1 MKMNS
6 GVIPKEKKMFKKIL
20 IANRG
25 EIALR
30 IIRTCKEM
38 GIKTVA
44 VYSTVDRDSLHVR
57 FADEAV
63 CIGPPASR
71 DSYLNIPNLISAAEL
86 TNADAIHPGYGFLSE
101 NAKFSAICAEYGI
114 KFIGATADQINAMG
128 DKASAKATM
137 KKAGVPTIPGS
148 EGLLQDVKEG
158 IAVANKI
165 GYPVILKATAGGG
178 GRGMRLVWKDEEFEP
193 AWDSARAE
201 SAAAF
206 GNDGIYAVNTS
217 FSCICKVNG
226 NYNFI
231 PFWQPSFITDLA
243 TEDRCHLNGLVIQ
256 NGAPKYVSALS
267 ATNTPQGWR
276 DSITTGG
283 ILMDVENNEIILQGL
298 AMPHSPRMYNN
309 ELYMLL
315 SASGEFIKV
324 NTKDKSYTV
333 IKKFDGFCRGL
344 DFCGEYA
351 FIAFS
356 KLRKNSSTFAKL
368 SFSDKAN
375 FAGVKI
381 IHIPTK
387 AQVAEITYQNSVD
400 EIYELSVLANT
411 VRPNIL
417 NTINEIHKHSLAIP
431 GHTFW
436 ANPDSNVF

>member
-1 MKMNS
+1 MSVPSSLPPFASFYSPQLPELLLQLQCSIAITTYQAGKLIFIS
-6 GVIPKEKKMFKKIL
+6 PADKEKLAQLPRTFNKPMGLAVQGNKMIL
-20 IANRG
+20 ATKD
-25 EIALR
+25 EINVFENSVHLAKHYPNKPN
-30 IIRTCKEM
+30 I
-38 GIKTVA
+38 
-44 VYSTVDRDSLHVR
+44 YDSLWLPRITFYTGRVDMH
-57 FADEAV
+57 
-63 CIGPPASR
+63 
-71 DSYLNIPNLISAAEL
+71 
-86 TNADAIHPGYGFLSE
+86 
-101 NAKFSAICAEYGI
+101 
-114 KFIGATADQINAMG
+114 
-128 DKASAKATM
+128 
-137 KKAGVPTIPGS
+137 
-148 EGLLQDVKEG
+148 DV
-158 IAVANKI
+158 
-165 GYPVILKATAGGG
+165 
-178 GRGMRLVWKDEEFEP
+178 
-193 AWDSARAE
+193 
-201 SAAAF
+201 AF